1 MLACGYEKV
10 LMYQFQDD
18 YIKKNMAT
26 NWDYYLLTVIVRCM
40 KLKLKMFMKILVKT
54 KKCLVLVIK

>member
-18 YIKKNMAT
+18 YIKKKYGNKLG
-26 NWDYYLLTVIVRCM
+26 LLFTHSDS
-40 KLKLKMFMKILVKT
+40 
-54 KKCLVLVIK
+54 